1 MNHTRAGWRRGQG
14 RREAGYTVLM
24 VIFFVATLAL
34 VATVAT
40 PNLLNQGR
48 REREEEMVWRGKQ
61 YVRAIRLYYQSNGRF
76 PPSLEELTEPNAA
89 GVHFLRKVYADPM
102 NPSDGSWREIY
113 VAPSGELT
121 GSVRYKSLQEIA
133 VSNALNG
140 AAPVAPSGAP
150 GNAPAQQQ
158 PGEQPDPA
166 SPVSTAEPVSAGSFQ
181 PDGGTV
187 FGASLI
193 GLGSKTKRPSLR
205 IYEGGETYYE
215 WEFIW
220 NPLAHGI
227 TTLPGGT
234 PPAQP
239 AGAADE
245 PAGQADGQPDG
256 QPDQQGP
263 ETGAPGQVGEQAG
276 EQPAGQPNT
285 P

>member
-1 MNHTRAGWRRGQG
+1 MNPTRASWRKEQGSEQG
-14 RREAGYTVLM
+14 RGEAGYTVLM

-34 VATVAT
+34 AATVAT

-61 YVRAIRLYYQSNGRF
+61 YVRAVRLYYQSNGRF
-76 PPSLEELTEPNAA
+76 PPTLEELTEPNAA

-102 NPSDGSWREIY
+102 NSRDGSWREIY
-113 VAPSGELT
+113 VAPSGQLT

-133 VSNALNG
+133 VSNALSA
-140 AAPVAPSGAP
+140 AAPVAPPSAP
-150 GNAPAQQQ
+150 GNVPAQQSGQ
-158 PGEQPDPA
+158 QPDPA
-166 SPVSTAEPVSAGSFQ
+166 SSLGPAEPVSAGSFQ
-181 PDGGTV
+181 PGGGTG

-205 IYEGGETYYE
+205 VYEGGETYYE

-245 PAGQADGQPDG
+245 PDGQPDG
-256 QPDQQGP
+256 QPDQ
-263 ETGAPGQVGEQAG
+263 
-276 EQPAGQPNT
+276 
-285 P
+285 